1 MPQTPRTRA
10 DARAG
15 RSKRRSG
22 RRRMSWPKRIGLTFL
37 GLVLLG
43 LAVVGVAYAMTDI
56 PEPNERAT
64 QQASTLYYSDGK
76 TVLDRVA
83 QVNRE
88 NVTIDRVP
96 DHVQEAFLAAE
107 DRTFY
112 ENEGISP
119 KGLSRAVWLAI
130 TGGERQGGS
139 TITQQYVKNYYLTQD
154 QTLTRKAKELLIAVK
169 IDNEKSKDE
178 ILQDYLNTI
187 YFGRNADGIQTASR
201 AYFGKDVSK
210 LTISEGALLATV
222 IRGPSFYDPRVG
234 PEQKQLA
241 EERWQYV
248 IDGMLSQGWVT
259 QAEYDD
265 AAFPETKKI
274 TAIEGKSNDLGFI
287 TKEVREELTSKLKL
301 TDAQIAKGG
310 FKIVT
315 TIDKGAQD
323 AARKAVQENWPEGDN
338 AKDLHIGLVSIAPGD
353 GAIRAMYGGRRYAEG
368 SYFNDAVDGKMQA
381 GSTMKPFAMLA
392 ALEKGIPLS
401 TVYSGASPFYDKAF
415 IYDGPGATD
424 IQRAGGVVNYGN
436 TSYGPVT
443 MRTATQKSINT
454 YYAKLNLVVTPKAS
468 ADAAERAGVQG
479 FLGPKKIALSTD
491 PSNVFGTDSVRVI
504 DMANAY
510 ATIAAQGNRAT
521 PYLIHSVKGTGA
533 YEIDYTVKKNV
544 KKAFPQ
550 DVSRDAIQA
559 MSQVGQPGGTAYPTV
574 ANLGRPVGGKT
585 GTTSNNYAAWFTGF
599 TPGQLST
606 AVGIYKGDGSLVP
619 KNRLVN
625 IGMWGELTGGTLP
638 ATIWTEY
645 MTGALQGQPV
655 RQLPPPGNVKY
666 RPQAGVTTQPTY
678 VPPPV
683 QSPPSSRP
691 TSTSTTTS
699 TTTSSST
706 SSSTTT
712 STTSTPPTTTQ
723 PTTSAP
729 PTTTQPPP
737 TTTQPQPTTP
747 QQPTIPTSPI
757 VPPPADGQDGQ

>member
-1 MPQTPRTRA
+1 MSQTPRTRA
-10 DARAG
+10 EARAG
-15 RSKRRSG
+15 RPRRRTG
-22 RRRMSWPKRIGLTFL
+22 RRKVSWPKRIGLTLL
-37 GLVLLG
+37 GLVVLG
-43 LAVVGVAYAMTDI
+43 VAVIGVAYALTDI

-88 NVTIDRVP
+88 NVTIDKVP
-96 DHVQEAFLAAE
+96 RDVQEAFLAAE

-178 ILQDYLNTI
+178 ILADYLNTI
-187 YFGRNADGIQTASR
+187 YFGRNADGIQTAAR

-222 IRGPSFYDPRVG
+222 IRGPSFYDPRLG
-234 PEQKQLA
+234 EEQKKLA

-248 IDGMLSQGWVT
+248 IDGMHSQGWIT
-259 QAEYDD
+259 QAEYE
-265 AAFPETKKI
+265 AATFPATKKI
-274 TAIEGKSNDLGFI
+274 SAVEGATNDLGFI
-287 TKEVREELTSKLKL
+287 TKQVRDELVTKLKL

-315 TIDKGAQD
+315 TIDKRAQD
-323 AARKAVQENWPEGDN
+323 SARKAVQENWPEGDN
-338 AKDLHIGLVSIAPGD
+338 AKNLHIGLVSIAPGD
-353 GAIRAMYGGRRYAEG
+353 GAVRAMYGGRRYAEG

-392 ALEKGIPLS
+392 GLEKGIPLS
-401 TVYSGASPFYDKAF
+401 TVYPGASPFYDKAF
-415 IYDGPGATD
+415 IYDGPGATP
-424 IQRAGGVVNYGN
+424 IQKAGGVVNYGN

-468 ADAAERAGVQG
+468 ADAAKRAGVQG
-479 FLGPKKIALSTD
+479 FLGPKKIPLSTD

-510 ATIAAQGNRAT
+510 ATIAAQGNHAT
-521 PYLIHSVKGTGA
+521 PYLIQSVKGTGA
-533 YEIDYTVKKNV
+533 YEIDYTAKKNV

-585 GTTSNNYAAWFTGF
+585 GTTSSNYAAWFSGF

-625 IGMWGELTGGTLP
+625 IGQWGELTGGTLP
-638 ATIWTEY
+638 ATIWTDY
-645 MTGALQGQPV
+645 MTGALEGQPV

-666 RPQAGVTTQPTY
+666 RPQAGVTTQPPY
-678 VPPPV
+678 VPPV
-683 QSPPSSRP
+683 QRPTTQRP
-691 TSTSTTTS
+691 TSTTTTTTTTSS
-699 TTTSSST
+699 TTTSST
-706 SSSTTT
+706 TTSSTTT
-712 STTSTPPTTTQ
+712 STTPPPTTTSTSTQ
-723 PTTSAP
+723 PPP

-737 TTTQPQPTTP
+737 TTTQPPVLPTTP
-747 QQPTIPTSPI
+747 PPI
-757 VPPPADGQDGQ
+757 IPPPATGQTGQ

>member
-1 MPQTPRTRA
+1 MSQTPRNRA
-10 DARAG
+10 DARSA
-15 RSKRRSG
+15 RARRRPG
-22 RRRMSWPKRIGLTFL
+22 RRRSWLKRL
-37 GLVLLG
+37 GLGLLALVVLG
-43 LAVVGVAYAMTDI
+43 LAGVGIAYAMTEV
-56 PEPNERAT
+56 PEPNDRAV

-88 NVTIDRVP
+88 SVSIDKVP
-96 DHVQEAFLAAE
+96 QHVQEAFLAAE
-107 DRTFY
+107 DRSFY

-119 KGLSRAVWLAI
+119 RGLSRAVWLAV

-169 IDNEKSKDE
+169 IDNELSKDQ
-178 ILQDYLNTI
+178 ILEDYLNTI
-187 YFGRNADGIQTASR
+187 YFGRNADGIQTAAR

-210 LTISEGALLATV
+210 LTISEGALLASV
-222 IRGPSFYDPRVG
+222 IRGPSFYDPALG
-234 PEQKQLA
+234 EEQRQLA
-241 EERWQYV
+241 KDRWRYV
-248 IDGMLSQGWVT
+248 LDGMLSQGWIT
-259 QAEYDD
+259 QDQHDEAK
-265 AAFPETKKI
+265 FPKTVKTK
-274 TAIEGKSNDLGFI
+274 AVEGATNDLGFI
-287 TKEVREELTSKLKL
+287 TEEVRDELRNKLKL

-310 FKIVT
+310 FRIVT
-315 TIDKGAQD
+315 TIDKRAQD
-323 AARKAVQENWPEGDN
+323 SARKAVQDNWPEGDN
-338 AKDLHIGLVSIAPGD
+338 AKDLHIGLVSLAPGD
-353 GAIRAMYGGRRYAEG
+353 GAVRAMYGGRRFGEG
-368 SYFNDAVDGKMQA
+368 SYFNDAIDGKMQA

-401 TVYSGASPFYDKAF
+401 TVYSGASPFYDRAF

-424 IQRAGGVVNYGN
+424 IQKAGGVVNYGN
-436 TSYGPVT
+436 TSYGPST

-468 ADAAERAGVQG
+468 AEAAEKAGVQG
-479 FLGPKKIALSTD
+479 FLGQKKIPLSTD

-521 PYLIHSVKGTGA
+521 PYFIQSVKGEGA
-533 YEIDYTVKKNV
+533 FTIDYEVKKNV
-544 KKAFPQ
+544 RKAFPQ

-559 MSQVGQPGGTAYPTV
+559 LSQVGQPGGTAYPTV

-585 GTTSNNYAAWFTGF
+585 GTTSSNYAAWFTGF
-599 TPGQLST
+599 TPGQLAT

-625 IGMWGELTGGTLP
+625 IGIYGELTGGTLP
-638 ATIWTEY
+638 ATIWTDY

-683 QSPPSSRP
+683 RSTTQPPRP
-691 TSTSTTTS
+691 TSTSTSTSTTTS
-699 TTTSSST
+699 STTTSS
-706 SSSTTT
+706 TTT
-712 STTSTPPTTTQ
+712 TTTPPTTT
-723 PTTSAP
+723 TTTAP
-729 PTTTQPPP
+729 PPPPPPP
-737 TTTQPQPTTP
+737 TTTTPTT
-747 QQPTIPTSPI
+747 TTSPPTA
-757 VPPPADGQDGQ
+757 PPPPPTPPGPPTPTTDGDDGQ